1 MRSEVSMRKH
11 TAILALC
18 IVAMVVVLVF
28 SQPTVAHA
36 DMGPKPSINITFD
49 TLGDGTYY
57 ATILSKYRTTGPY
70 QAYDP
75 ESDYKDLGNFDSEY
89 YFHEDYVNEEAEMS
103 WQAFVDYED
112 ADGFYFL
119 QLGWKVDAKAN
130 SIKWGYYP
138 PYTFKVLLYLPDS
151 NTYLSSGIYER
162 YAYDSYYIADVA
174 NMEIAE
180 IRLVENY
187 DYWGEIIGFLC
198 RVTLTIAVEML
209 IALIFGIKG
218 RRAILTILIVNCVT
232 QIGLNVALNLIYVFS
247 GLLAYLVAF
256 VFLEI
261 GVAIVEA
268 VAYAF
273 LLRKA
278 GVPIWKSI
286 IYALVANVATA
297 FAGFYLADW
306 LPGMF

>member
-1 MRSEVSMRKH
+1 MKRQ
-11 TAILALC
+11 TTLLIFL
-18 IVAMVVVLVF
+18 IVAMVVLMVF
-28 SQPTVAHA
+28 SQHTVAHA

-49 TLGDGTYY
+49 NLGDGTYY

-70 QAYDP
+70 QAYDRVNG
-75 ESDYKDLGNFDSEY
+75 YKDLENFDSRY
-89 YFHEDYVNEEAEMS
+89 HGDEDYHNEEAEMS

-112 ADGFYFL
+112 EDGYYFL
-119 QLGWKVDAKAN
+119 QLWWRVSAEHNNIG
-130 SIKWGYYP
+130 WGYYP
-138 PYTFKVLLYLPDS
+138 PYSFKVLLYLPDS
-151 NTYLSSGIYER
+151 NTYISSGIYER

-180 IRLVENY
+180 IKLVENY
-187 DYWGEIIGFLC
+187 DYWSEIIGFLC
-198 RVTLTIAVEML
+198 RVTLTIAIELL
-209 IALIFGIKG
+209 IALIFVIKG
-218 RRAILTILIVNCVT
+218 RRAMLTVLIVNSVT

-297 FAGFYLADW
+297 FAGFYLANW